1 MCCIFSLVG
10 FWGVLRV
17 LITLQ
22 MYVVIIIIIKV
33 MAFGLFLMDTKDG
46 PNIYKMDAKKRVCIA
61 KIDRILKVNS

>member
-1 MCCIFSLVG
+1 ML
-10 FWGVLRV
+10 

-22 MYVVIIIIIKV
+22 MYVVIIIIKV

>member
-22 MYVVIIIIIKV
+22 MCVVIIIIIKV
-33 MAFGLFLMDTKDG
+33 MALGLFLMDTKDG

>member
-1 MCCIFSLVG
+1 M
-10 FWGVLRV
+10 

-22 MYVVIIIIIKV
+22 MCVVIIIIIKV